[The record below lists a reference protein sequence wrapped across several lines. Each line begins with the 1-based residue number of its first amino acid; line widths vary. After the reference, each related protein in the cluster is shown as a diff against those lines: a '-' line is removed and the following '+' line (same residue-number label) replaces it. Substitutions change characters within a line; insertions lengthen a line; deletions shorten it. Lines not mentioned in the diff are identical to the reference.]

1 VADVFIS
8 HAYSDRE
15 AAERLAK
22 ALRARGLSVFR
33 VPSML
38 ANLRPNQ
45 RWHARVYDE
54 LDDAGVVLAVF
65 SYRASG
71 RPWMIAE
78 ASIAEFQGKLISL
91 SLEPQA
97 TPGPLAHTEFAA
109 LPAQALAPRYGFF
122 GPSRAEEDLDRLALA
137 IRDKLDAAQAERL
150 GYLQRLQQPAPV
162 MAGSPEGLAD
172 ALPFGFG
179 AQAGSPSVEARRSAF
194 VAAVRSLE
202 QASNPDVSA
211 AARAFVADG
220 PRADSVARLYSA
232 VLRERQPLAWRRF
245 GEAALPHG
253 VYAALAGL
261 ERAGL
266 SQRQIN
272 ERIAPQTSAGLLR
285 ARFGDRLFDS
295 VGAAAFVA
303 LIALVGSLVATQALQ
318 PSPLPSPTASAALP
332 PLAEASR
339 HQVPA
344 ADRLELPSQ
353 APTRAAAAPR
363 PATPA
368 APADSAAMVSTTQ
381 TIPAPPSVRAAPAAA
396 QAPLPRTPATAPEA
410 RNLEATFAEAT
421 GPEARG
427 PEARGPEARG
437 PEARG
442 PEARGPEATGPET
455 TGGACPSGPLTGAAT
470 IIVARG
476 DTLSKIALVCYG
488 EASAWRSIMQCNPQL
503 GRRNQS
509 GVSPL
514 AVGDL
519 IYVGDRLVLPA
530 PGGPCPA

>member
-1 VADVFIS
+1 MADVFIS

-33 VPSML
+33 APSML
-38 ANLRPNQ
+38 ANLQPNE

-54 LDDAGVVLAVF
+54 LDDAGVVIALF

-91 SLEPQA
+91 SLEPQG
-97 TPGPLAHTEFAA
+97 TPGPLAHTEFATI
-109 LPAQALAPRYGFF
+109 PASALAPRYGFF
-122 GPSRAEEDLDRLALA
+122 GPSRAEDDLDRLALA
-137 IRDKLDAAQAERL
+137 VRDKLDTAQAERL
-150 GYLQRLQQPAPV
+150 SYLQRLQEPAPTPV
-162 MAGSPEGLAD
+162 GSPEGLAD

-179 AQAGSPSVEARRSAF
+179 ADAGAPEVEARRSAF

-211 AARAFVADG
+211 AARAFITDG

-285 ARFGDRLFDS
+285 ARYGDRLFDS

-318 PSPLPSPTASAALP
+318 PLPPPSPIASASIP
-332 PLAEASR
+332 PLADAASAPS
-339 HQVPA
+339 PA
-344 ADRLELPSQ
+344 ETATARLEPPPSPPVQ
-353 APTRAAAAPR
+353 RPTAPAPR
-363 PATPA
+363 PVTPPAPAESA
-368 APADSAAMVSTTQ
+368 APVPTAQ
-381 TIPAPPSVRAAPAAA
+381 TA
-396 QAPLPRTPATAPEA
+396 PATAPVSAAVRPAPAPAPA
-410 RNLEATFAEAT
+410 RAPVPSPPPAPVLAAS
-421 GPEARG
+421 
-427 PEARGPEARG
+427 
-437 PEARG
+437 
-442 PEARGPEATGPET
+442 
-455 TGGACPSGPLTGAAT
+455 GAGNPCAAGPLAGAST
-470 IIVARG
+470 FTVARG
-476 DTLSKIALVCYG
+476 DTLSKIAQSCYG
-488 EASAWRSIMQCNPQL
+488 EASAWRTIMRCNPQL

-519 IYVGDRLVLPA
+519 LYVGDRLVLPA
-530 PGGPCPA
+530 PGGSCPA

>member
-1 VADVFIS
+1 
-8 HAYSDRE
+8 
-15 AAERLAK
+15 
-22 ALRARGLSVFR
+22 
-33 VPSML
+33 
-38 ANLRPNQ
+38 
-45 RWHARVYDE
+45 
-54 LDDAGVVLAVF
+54 
-65 SYRASG
+65 
-71 RPWMIAE
+71 
-78 ASIAEFQGKLISL
+78 
-91 SLEPQA
+91 
-97 TPGPLAHTEFAA
+97 
-109 LPAQALAPRYGFF
+109 
-122 GPSRAEEDLDRLALA
+122 
-137 IRDKLDAAQAERL
+137 
-150 GYLQRLQQPAPV
+150 
-162 MAGSPEGLAD
+162 
-172 ALPFGFG
+172 
-179 AQAGSPSVEARRSAF
+179 
-194 VAAVRSLE
+194 
-202 QASNPDVSA
+202 
-211 AARAFVADG
+211 
-220 PRADSVARLYSA
+220 
-232 VLRERQPLAWRRF
+232 
-245 GEAALPHG
+245 
-253 VYAALAGL
+253 
-261 ERAGL
+261 
-266 SQRQIN
+266 
-272 ERIAPQTSAGLLR
+272 
-285 ARFGDRLFDS
+285 
-295 VGAAAFVA
+295 
-303 LIALVGSLVATQALQ
+303 
-318 PSPLPSPTASAALP
+318 
-332 PLAEASR
+332 LAEASR

-437 PEARG
+437 PEA
-442 PEARGPEATGPET
+442 TGPET

>member
-22 ALRARGLSVFR
+22 ALRVRGLTVFR
-33 VPSML
+33 APSML
-38 ANLRPNQ
+38 ANLQPSE

-54 LDDAGVVLAVF
+54 LDDAGVVVALF

-97 TPGPLAHTEFAA
+97 TPGPLAHTEFATI
-109 LPAQALAPRYGFF
+109 PASALAPCYGLF
-122 GPSRAEEDLDRLALA
+122 GPCRVEDDLDRLALA
-137 IRDKLDAAQAERL
+137 IRDKLDTTQAERAAA
-150 GYLQRLQQPAPV
+150 LQRLQEPAPA

-179 AQAGSPSVEARRSAF
+179 ADAGAPEVEARRSAF
-194 VAAVRSLE
+194 VAAIRSLE

-211 AARAFVADG
+211 AARAFIADG

-318 PSPLPSPTASAALP
+318 PLPPPSPTVSASIP
-332 PLAEASR
+332 PLADTREVETAS
-339 HQVPA
+339 A
-344 ADRLELPSQ
+344 RLEPPPAQ
-353 APTRAAAAPR
+353 APPQPQTQAIPGPTAPPR
-363 PATPA
+363 PP
-368 APADSAAMVSTTQ
+368 PPPPPVDSAAAMATAQTT
-381 TIPAPPSVRAAPAAA
+381 PAPPPVRASPARAPI
-396 QAPLPRTPATAPEA
+396 QAPVAQPAQPQPPVA
-410 RNLEATFAEAT
+410 LAEGA
-421 GPEARG
+421 EH
-427 PEARGPEARG
+427 
-437 PEARG
+437 
-442 PEARGPEATGPET
+442 
-455 TGGACPSGPLTGAAT
+455 ACPAGPITGAAT
-470 IIVARG
+470 VTVARG
-476 DTLSKIALVCYG
+476 DTLSKIALACYG
-488 EASAWRSIMQCNPQL
+488 EASAWRSIMRCNPQL
-503 GRRNQS
+503 SRRNQS

-519 IYVGDRLVLPA
+519 LYVGDRLVLPA
-530 PGGPCPA
+530 PGGSCPG